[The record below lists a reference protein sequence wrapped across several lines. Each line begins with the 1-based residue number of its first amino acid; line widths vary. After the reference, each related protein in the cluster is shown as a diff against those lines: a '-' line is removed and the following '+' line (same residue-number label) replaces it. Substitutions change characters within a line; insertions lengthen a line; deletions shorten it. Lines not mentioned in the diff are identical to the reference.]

1 MMMVVMVSLTKSTL
15 VEKIREA
22 GALTDVDL
30 HKSMAKDG
38 HVIPDDRFNKYLL
51 DLEIMG
57 LVRVAWVTKDE
68 RRIEAVAEESEYY
81 GHAAAGSSGGGSRG
95 SDSNGSGA
103 GGDDT
108 SYEASFPGLER

>member
-38 HVIPDDRFNKYLL
+38 HVIPDDRFNKYLSQ
-51 DLEIMG
+51 
-57 LVRVAWVTKDE
+57 VN
-68 RRIEAVAEESEYY
+68 Y
-81 GHAAAGSSGGGSRG
+81 
-95 SDSNGSGA
+95 
-103 GGDDT
+103 
-108 SYEASFPGLER
+108 